1 MKDLFEQ
8 EIEEIEADKTQYER
22 RKLQAWGKII
32 GNRQRLGHR
41 ERFSF
46 TAWCYQQ
53 AKDKDKLSEKSL
65 AYLSTV
71 CRLKDAKIARATLKR
86 AKAYEQ
92 AILDLRAV
100 GLTDNYRLAYQPII
114 QSCECSKCLKR

>member
-46 TAWCYQQ
+46 TSWCYHQ

-65 AYLSTV
+65 AYLSTI

>member
-8 EIEEIEADKTQYER
+8 EIEDLTDKTSQYER
-22 RKLQAWGKII
+22 RKLQAWSKII

-53 AKDKDKLSEKSL
+53 AKNKDKLSERSL

-71 CRLKDAKIARATLKR
+71 CRLKDQKIARATLKR

-92 AILDLRAV
+92 AILDLRAA
-100 GLTDNYRLAYQPII
+100 GLTDNYRLAYEPII
-114 QSCECSKCLKR
+114 QDCQCSNCLKK